1 MKKIIFLSVAL
12 IALTFTACTNS
23 SEEVVTEETTIEVA
37 PVVDEIAIDTIVSD
51 TDTIVA
57 E

>member
-12 IALTFTACTNS
+12 IALIFTACTNS

>member
-37 PVVDEIAIDTIVSD
+37 PVVDEIAIDTIVSVS
-51 TDTIVA
+51 DTIVA